1 MATPQTHYRSISLPS
16 RLHDPINP
24 TNFEAEQQKLKS
36 CLSKNVAITL
46 ETIQSGLLGLAELYN
61 SVDELQNH
69 QDGKSIEDLIDGSDQ
84 LLDSCN
90 TIRELV
96 QMIRENVQILQS
108 ALRRKGADSSIQND
122 INSYF
127 CLRKKMNKCISKSL
141 KTLKNLEN
149 KNGSNNISLSEVTIA
164 MFKCTLV
171 FLSLPAG
178 KSGGWNLVS
187 RLAWRVG
194 FGFQGDEHKIWG
206 CENDVINE
214 IGNVDFA
221 LKMRN
226 NGVTVQMVQKRL
238 QNADAMVEGF
248 EGGLDRLFRQLVQS
262 RVTLLNIL
270 TDN

>member
-1 MATPQTHYRSISLPS
+1 MAVSQIHFRSISLPS
-16 RLHDPINP
+16 RLHPINP
-24 TNFEAEQQKLKS
+24 TNFEAELQKLKS
-36 CLSKNVAITL
+36 CLSKNVAITS

-61 SVDELQNH
+61 SVDQLQIH
-69 QDGKSIEDLIDGSDQ
+69 QDGKSIEDSIDGSDQ
-84 LLDSCN
+84 LLDSCS

-96 QMIRENVQILQS
+96 QMIRENVQSLQS
-108 ALRRKGADSSIQND
+108 AFRRKGQDSSIQND

-149 KNGSNNISLSEVTIA
+149 KNGSNISLSEVIIAIFKLTIA

-187 RLAWRVG
+187 RLMITKSGDNSVISEVG
-194 FGFQGDEHKIWG
+194 CVDSAL
-206 CENDVINE
+206 NALRNE
-214 IGNVDFA
+214 
-221 LKMRN
+221 MRS
-226 NGVTVQMVQKRL
+226 NGVTVQTVQKRL
-238 QNADAMVEGF
+238 QNVDAMVEGF

>member
-1 MATPQTHYRSISLPS
+1 MATPQTHFRSISLPS

-24 TNFEAEQQKLKS
+24 SNFEAELRKLKS
-36 CLSKNVAITL
+36 CLSKNVAITS

-61 SVDELQNH
+61 SVDQLQIH
-69 QDGKSIEDLIDGSDQ
+69 QDGKSIEDSIDGSDQ

-96 QMIRENVQILQS
+96 QMIRENVQALQS
-108 ALRRKGADSSIQND
+108 AFRRKGADSSTQND

-141 KTLKNLEN
+141 KTLKNFEN
-149 KNGSNNISLSEVTIA
+149 KNGSNLSLSEVTIAMFKLTIA

-187 RLAWRVG
+187 RLMITKSGDNSVISEVG
-194 FGFQGDEHKIWG
+194 CVDSALNALRNGDS
-206 CENDVINE
+206 
-214 IGNVDFA
+214 NVE
-221 LKMRN
+221 
-226 NGVTVQMVQKRL
+226 MVKKSL
-238 QNADAMVEGF
+238 QNLDSCIEGI
-248 EGGLDRLFRQLVQS
+248 ETGLQRLFRQLLQS
-262 RVTLLNIL
+262 RVKLLNIL
-270 TDN
+270 TDQY